1 MGSYRLFF
9 TKVLNVMFQFVNFV
23 KGFRNIKKKNPPQ
36 KKERKKKTHIVHDD
50 LCISDLINIVSY
62 KFLYK

>member
-9 TKVLNVMFQFVNFV
+9 IKVLNVLFEFVNFV

-36 KKERKKKTHIVHDD
+36 KKEKKKTHIVHDD

>member
-36 KKERKKKTHIVHDD
+36 KKRKKKKTHIVHDD